1 MAAPIPLHPTMT
13 QEQLISTLNENFAQ
27 VENES
32 RTKIIRDETG
42 VNRIIIGKFPDGTYG
57 LAISKVGVDVLTALG
72 A

>member
-1 MAAPIPLHPTMT
+1 MT